1 MKIIPARVRQPLSM
15 QALLPRFAGR
25 VLLVEDNAVNAIVA
39 RMTLEGLGVD
49 VEVACDGVE
58 ALDRLR
64 AENFDLVLM
73 DIHMPRMDGYTAAR
87 AWRAEE
93 AHARRARVPIVAL
106 TANAL
111 PDDRQRSLDVG
122 MDEHVSKPYTNA
134 DLATIMLRY
143 LPLAS

>member
-1 MKIIPARVRQPLSM
+1 M
-15 QALLPRFAGR
+15 QAFLPRFAGR

-39 RMTLEGLGVD
+39 RTTLEELGVD
-49 VEVACDGVE
+49 VEVACDGFE

-64 AENFDLVLM
+64 AGGFDLVLM
-73 DIHMPRMDGYTAAR
+73 DIQMPRMDGYTATR
-87 AWRAEE
+87 TWRAEE
-93 AHARRARVPIVAL
+93 ANGGRARVPIVAL

-111 PDDRQRSLDVG
+111 PDDRRRSLDVG

>member
-1 MKIIPARVRQPLSM
+1 M

-39 RMTLEGLGVD
+39 RTTLEGLGVD

-64 AENFDLVLM
+64 SEPFDLVLM

-87 AWRAEE
+87 TWRAEE
-93 AHARRARVPIVAL
+93 ANARRARVPIVAL

-111 PDDRQRSLDVG
+111 PVDRQKSLDVG

>member
-1 MKIIPARVRQPLSM
+1 M
-15 QALLPRFAGR
+15 QALLPHFAGR
-25 VLLVEDNAVNAIVA
+25 VLLVEDNPVNAVVA
-39 RMTLEGLGVD
+39 RTMLEGLGVA
-49 VEVACDGVE
+49 VEVAYDGVE

-64 AENFDLVLM
+64 AEHFDLVLM

-87 AWRAEE
+87 TWRTEE
-93 AHARRARVPIVAL
+93 ANARRARVPIVAL
-106 TANAL
+106 TANSL
-111 PDDRQRSLDVG
+111 PDDRQKSLDVG

>member
-1 MKIIPARVRQPLSM
+1 M
-15 QALLPRFAGR
+15 QAYLPRFVGR

-39 RMTLEGLGVD
+39 RTTLEGLGVA
-49 VEVACDGVE
+49 VEIAYDGVE

-64 AENFDLVLM
+64 AEAFDLVLM
-73 DIHMPRMDGYTAAR
+73 DIQMPNMDGYTAAR
-87 AWRAEE
+87 TWRAEE
-93 AHARRARVPIVAL
+93 ASAHRSRVPIVAL

-111 PDDRQRSLDVG
+111 PSDRQKSLDVG

>member
-1 MKIIPARVRQPLSM
+1 M
-15 QALLPRFAGR
+15 QALPPQFAGR
-25 VLLVEDNAVNAIVA
+25 VLLVEDNPVNAIVA
-39 RMTLEGLGVD
+39 RTTLEGLGVD

-64 AENFDLVLM
+64 GENFDLVLM

-87 AWRAEE
+87 TWRTEE
-93 AHARRARVPIVAL
+93 ANARRARVPIVAL
-106 TANAL
+106 TANSL
-111 PDDRQRSLDVG
+111 PDDRQKSLDVG
-122 MDEHVSKPYTNA
+122 MDEHVSKPYTKA

>member
-1 MKIIPARVRQPLSM
+1 
-15 QALLPRFAGR
+15 
-25 VLLVEDNAVNAIVA
+25 
-39 RMTLEGLGVD
+39 
-49 VEVACDGVE
+49 VEVAYDGVE

-87 AWRAEE
+87 TWRTEE
-93 AHARRARVPIVAL
+93 ANARRARVPIVAL
-106 TANAL
+106 TANSL
-111 PDDRQRSLDVG
+111 PDDRQKSLDVG

>member
-1 MKIIPARVRQPLSM
+1 M

-39 RMTLEGLGVD
+39 RTTLERLGVN
-49 VEVACDGVE
+49 VEIACDGVE

-64 AENFDLVLM
+64 AERFDLVLM
-73 DIHMPRMDGYTAAR
+73 DIQMPRMDGHTAAR
-87 AWRAEE
+87 AWRTEE
-93 AHARRARVPIVAL
+93 ANARRARVPIVAL
-106 TANAL
+106 TANSL
-111 PDDRQRSLDVG
+111 PDDRQKSLDVG

-143 LPLAS
+143 LPLAP

>member
-1 MKIIPARVRQPLSM
+1 M
-15 QALLPRFAGR
+15 QAPLPRFVGR
-25 VLLVEDNAVNAIVA
+25 VLLVEDNPVNALVA
-39 RMTLEGLGVD
+39 RTMLEALGVE
-49 VEVACDGVE
+49 VEIARDGIE

-64 AENFDLVLM
+64 AERFDLVLM
-73 DIHMPRMDGYTAAR
+73 DIQMPRMDGYTAAR
-87 AWRAEE
+87 TWRAEE
-93 AHARRARVPIVAL
+93 ASAGRSRVPIVAL

-111 PDDRQRSLDVG
+111 PDDRHKSLEAG

>member
-1 MKIIPARVRQPLSM
+1 M

-25 VLLVEDNAVNAIVA
+25 VLLVEDDPVNAIVA
-39 RMTLEGLGVD
+39 RTSLERLGVAA
-49 VEVACDGVE
+49 EVACDGLE

-64 AENFDLVLM
+64 AERFDLVLM
-73 DIHMPRMDGYTAAR
+73 DIQMPRMDGLTAAR
-87 AWRAEE
+87 AWRTEE
-93 AHARRARVPIVAL
+93 ASARRARVPIVAL
-106 TANAL
+106 TANSL
-111 PDDRQRSLDVG
+111 PDDRRKSLDVG